1 MISNGMVDSDG
12 IVDAKAA
19 ILAVAERLARIGLL
33 SIEACSASAS
43 GWAGRGR
50 GRVRVTHA
58 ADDAIDFEE
67 NGRFEAEDGRAAL
80 AFRNLLRWTVEPDR
94 IVLAHRRHGPAAGTR
109 LVELRPQ
116 RIGPA
121 EAGLVGI
128 EPHRCGADRYQA
140 TLKLAGD
147 GFDMVWRVT
156 GPRKDERLI
165 HRYRLA

>member
-1 MISNGMVDSDG
+1 MDSDG
-12 IVDAKAA
+12 IGDTKAV
-19 ILAVAERLARIGLL
+19 ILAVAERLPRIGLV
-33 SIEACSASAS
+33 SIEARSASAS

-50 GRVRVTHA
+50 GRVRVAHA
-58 ADDAIDFEE
+58 ADGGIDFQE

-94 IVLAHRRHGPAAGTR
+94 ILLAHRRHGPAAGTR

-121 EAGLVGI
+121 GAGLVGV
-128 EPHRCGADRYQA
+128 EPHHCGADRYEA
-140 TLKLAGD
+140 TLKLAED
-147 GFDMVWRVT
+147 GFDMLWRVT

-165 HRYRLA
+165 HRYRLP